1 MRASILVTANIS
13 QNKEKGI
20 IDSLLFARESCGDR
34 ALATCPLVEKVPF
47 VSWNSF
53 LKTGFPAEVEF
64 EFHLRNAR
72 FGFLQRKCLCHLGLS
87 RFACSG
93 SFRFCSHR
101 PTLKMGFSGEVESEC
116 PFRNARSGF
125 LRQIVPMPAQNS

>member
-1 MRASILVTANIS
+1 MRASRLVTANVS

-20 IDSLLFARESCGDR
+20 IDSLLFARESCGDL
-34 ALATCPLVEKVPF
+34 ALATCPLVKVPF

-64 EFHLRNAR
+64 ECQFQSAH
-72 FGFLQRKCLCHLGLS
+72 FGFLRLRCLCHLGLS